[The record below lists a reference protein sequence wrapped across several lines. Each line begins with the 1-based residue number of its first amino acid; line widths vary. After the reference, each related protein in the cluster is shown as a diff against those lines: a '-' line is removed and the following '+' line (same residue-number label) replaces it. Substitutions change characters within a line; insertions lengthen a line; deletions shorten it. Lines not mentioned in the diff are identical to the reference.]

1 VLAGLRRPRGGGHG
15 CREVAGGAGILGDDP
30 DVTLPL
36 PVSLASLLAVFGPL
50 FTAPSFRTFCGL
62 ACGFLGQAGR
72 RTVCG
77 MLAGAGL
84 SRAWPHD
91 RAHWFFSR
99 ARWSPDDL
107 GLAVARLV
115 AGLLVPAGE
124 PVTVAIDDTLFR
136 RRGKRV
142 WAASWF
148 HDGSAPGPAKTG
160 YGNNWVIAAIVVKLP
175 AVRRPVAIPVLA
187 KLVIKNTSSAS
198 RLWLARR
205 MAEQIAAALPGR
217 RIHVVADSAYAGGE
231 LKKLP
236 PRVTW
241 TTRLRKDAALY
252 GLAPQHTGK
261 RGRPRQK
268 GDRLPALA
276 KLAGTAGFTE
286 VTVTRYGKTAA
297 ISAASVTCLWPSVF
311 GTRQVTVVLI
321 RDRSAAG
328 YDLALVTTDTAATAT
343 QVIER
348 YAARWSIEV
357 AIEDARQVFGA
368 GQARNRTARAVERTV
383 PFQLACQAIT
393 TCWYATA
400 GHDPADVAE
409 HRARAPWYTSKAQ
422 PSTAD
427 MAAKLRRVIIAA
439 RFKASRADQPT
450 PEEISVLRLAWE
462 DAAA

>member
-1 VLAGLRRPRGGGHG
+1 
-15 CREVAGGAGILGDDP
+15 
-30 DVTLPL
+30 
-36 PVSLASLLAVFGPL
+36 
-50 FTAPSFRTFCGL
+50 
-62 ACGFLGQAGR
+62 
-72 RTVCG
+72 

-99 ARWSPDDL
+99 ARWSPDEL

-115 AGLLVPAGE
+115 AGLLVPAGQ
-124 PVTVAIDDTLFR
+124 PVNVAIDDTLFR
-136 RRGKRV
+136 RRGKKV

-160 YGNNWVIAAIVVKLP
+160 YGNNWVIAAVVVRLP

-187 KLVIKNTSSAS
+187 KLVIKDTSSAS

-205 MAEQIAAALPGR
+205 MTQMLAEALPGR
-217 RIHVVADSAYAGGE
+217 AIRVVADSAYAGGE

-236 PRVTW
+236 ATVTW
-241 TTRLRKDAALY
+241 TTRLRKDAALHQ
-252 GLAPQHTGK
+252 LPPARTGR
-261 RGRPRQK
+261 RGRPRTR

-276 KLAGTAGFTE
+276 ELAAATAFTQ
-286 VTVTRYGKTAA
+286 VTVTRYGKAAA
-297 ISAASVTCLWPSVF
+297 IYAAAITCLWPSVF
-311 GTRQVTVVLI
+311 GTRAVTVVLI
-321 RDRSAAG
+321 RDRFTAG
-328 YDLALVTTDTAATAT
+328 YDLALVTTDTAATPAH
-343 QVIER
+343 VIER

-368 GQARNRTARAVERTV
+368 GQARNRTARAVEHTI

-400 GHDPADVAE
+400 GHDPADVAD
-409 HRARAPWYTSKAQ
+409 HRARAPWHAGKAQ

-427 MAAKLRRVIIAA
+427 IAAKLRRVIIAA
-439 RFKASRADQPT
+439 RFKASRPDQPA
-450 PEEISVLRLAWE
+450 PEEISILRLAWE

>member
-1 VLAGLRRPRGGGHG
+1 ML
-15 CREVAGGAGILGDDP
+15 P
-30 DVTLPL
+30 DATLPF
-36 PVSLASLLAVFGPL
+36 PASLASLLAAFGPV

-62 ACGFLGQAGR
+62 ACGFVAQTGK

-84 SRAWPHD
+84 ARLRSHD
-91 RAHWFFSR
+91 RAHRFFAR
-99 ARWSPDDL
+99 ARWDPDEL
-107 GLAVARLV
+107 GLTVARLV
-115 AGLLVPAGE
+115 VALLVPAGE
-124 PVTVAIDDTLFR
+124 PVTIAIDDTLFR
-136 RRGKRV
+136 RRGKKV

-160 YGNNWVIAAIVVKLP
+160 YGNNWVIAAIVVRLP

-187 KLVIKNTSSAS
+187 KLVITDTSSAS

-205 MAEQIAAALPGR
+205 MTEMLAGALPDR
-217 RIHVVADSAYAGGE
+217 DIRVVADSAYAGGE

-236 PRVTW
+236 ARVSW

-252 GLAPQHTGK
+252 GLPPQRTGR

-268 GDRLPALA
+268 GDRLPSLA
-276 KLAGTAGFTE
+276 TLAATTAFTQ
-286 VTVTRYGKTAA
+286 VTVTRYGRTAV
-297 ISAASVTCLWPSVF
+297 ISAATVTCLWPTVF

-328 YDLALVTTDTAATAT
+328 YDLALVSTDAAATAA

-348 YAARWSIEV
+348 YASRWSIEV
-357 AIEDARQVFGA
+357 TLEDARQVFGA
-368 GQARNRTARAVERTV
+368 GQARNRTARAVERTI

-400 GHDPADVAE
+400 GHDPADVAD
-409 HRARAPWYTSKAQ
+409 HRARAPWYASKAQ

-439 RFKASRADQPT
+439 RFKASRPDQPT

>member
-1 VLAGLRRPRGGGHG
+1 ML
-15 CREVAGGAGILGDDP
+15 P
-30 DVTLPL
+30 DATLPV
-36 PVSLASLLAVFGPL
+36 PASLASLLAVFGPL

-62 ACGFLGQAGR
+62 ACGFLSQAGK

-84 SRAWPHD
+84 SRIWPHD
-91 RAHWFFSR
+91 RAHRFFAR
-99 ARWSPDDL
+99 ARWNADDL

-115 AGLLVPAGE
+115 VALLVPAGE
-124 PVTVAIDDTLFR
+124 PVVVAIDDTLFR
-136 RRGKRV
+136 RRGKKV

-175 AVRRPVAIPVLA
+175 ACPPARGHPGAGQAGHQGHELRLPAVAGPPHGTDDRRRAARPPHPRRGRFRLRRGRAEEAAGRRDLDHPAAQGRRP
-187 KLVIKNTSSAS
+187 
-198 RLWLARR
+198 AR
-205 MAEQIAAALPGR
+205 AAAGA
-217 RIHVVADSAYAGGE
+217 H
-231 LKKLP
+231 
-236 PRVTW
+236 
-241 TTRLRKDAALY
+241 
-252 GLAPQHTGK
+252 
-261 RGRPRQK
+261 RPARPARTK
-268 GDRLPALA
+268 GDRLPCLA
-276 KLAGTAGFTE
+276 KLAATTAFTQ

-297 ISAASVTCLWPSVF
+297 VHAAAVTCLWPTVF
-311 GTRQVTVVLI
+311 GARQVTVVLI

-328 YDLALVTTDTAATAT
+328 YDLALVTTDTAATAA

-348 YAARWSIEV
+348 YASRWSIEV

-383 PFQLACQAIT
+383 PFQLACQAIA

-409 HRARAPWYTSKAQ
+409 HRARAPWYASKAQ

-439 RFKASRADQPT
+439 RFKASRPDQPT

-462 DAAA
+462 DLAA